1 MTPSEIFARADDVL
15 QDTSFVRWP
24 QAERLRYL
32 NDGRREMAVIRPDV
46 YAAIE
51 VATLAAG
58 TKQTLP
64 AGRSKLFD
72 AVRNINA
79 DNSPGSAV
87 RLVEREVLDAF
98 RPGWHA
104 EPSGPTIHYTYDER
118 TPKIFHVYPQAAA
131 GQKLELSVSVDP
143 DDLLIGGIGT
153 DQLTQE
159 GVLAPLLAHYVI
171 HRAYLKD
178 AEFAGNAALS
188 QQHYQ
193 LFLNGLGVSMKRAFS
208 SSPNTANQ
216 GGVPSRIAAAEG

>member
-32 NDGRREMAVIRPDV
+32 NDGRREMAVIRPDI
-46 YAAIE
+46 YATTD
-51 VATLAAG
+51 VVTLVAG
-58 TKQTLP
+58 TKQALP
-64 AGRSKLFD
+64 AGRSRLFD
-72 AVRNINA
+72 VVRNINS
-79 DNSPGSAV
+79 DSSPGPAV
-87 RLVEREVLDAF
+87 RIVEREVLDSF
-98 RPGWHA
+98 RPGWHSETPA
-104 EPSGPTIHYTYDER
+104 ATIHFCYDER
-118 TPKIFHVYPQAAA
+118 LPKVFHVYPPASA
-131 GQKLELSVSVDP
+131 GQKLEVAVAVDP
-143 DDLLIGGIGT
+143 DDLLIANIES

-159 GVLAPLLAHYVI
+159 GVHAPLLAHYVI

-208 SSPNTANQ
+208 TSPNTANL
-216 GGVPSRIAAAEG
+216 GGLPSRIAAAEG